1 MVSQSTECSLRGLR
15 DQLSPMQTGETNK
28 IILLGASVLI
38 GACTAQICQAAPPGG
53 VPKSLLPGI
62 SAAPGPSKDPAHFVA
77 ARLMATRLDLRAPSH
92 SAAPEESTTSFPSAL
107 IHRHAGGGEQ
117 PAQLPSLGAGN
128 PRIRPPLAELA
139 RHIQHEGL
147 PVARLWENNS
157 ALVHIGLNQRGKPGL
172 WLVQK
177 IH

>member
-1 MVSQSTECSLRGLR
+1 METWGSKQVVLLAASLL
-15 DQLSPMQTGETNK
+15 MEIGE
-28 IILLGASVLI
+28 LQV
-38 GACTAQICQAAPPGG
+38 CFAAPPSAT
-53 VPKSLLPGI
+53 PKGSISRPHVTGNLTQNVTHFLP
-62 SAAPGPSKDPAHFVA
+62 A
-77 ARLMATRLDLRAPSH
+77 RLDLRAPSH
-92 SAAPEESTTSFPSAL
+92 AAAIEEKPAAFPSAL
-107 IHRHAGGGEQ
+107 IHHQSGSAQET
-117 PAQLPSLGAGN
+117 AQLPSLGAGN
-128 PRIRPPLAELA
+128 PRLRPPLAELA

>member
-1 MVSQSTECSLRGLR
+1 
-15 DQLSPMQTGETNK
+15 MQTRGSKQVVLLAASLLMEIGE
-28 IILLGASVLI
+28 LQVSF
-38 GACTAQICQAAPPGG
+38 AAPPGATPQG
-53 VPKSLLPGI
+53 SISRPHVTGNPTQNVTHFLP
-62 SAAPGPSKDPAHFVA
+62 A
-77 ARLMATRLDLRAPSH
+77 RLDLRAPTH
-92 SAAPEESTTSFPSAL
+92 AGPIAEKPVAFPSAL
-107 IHRHAGGGEQ
+107 IRHQSGGVQET
-117 PAQLPSLGAGN
+117 AQLPSLGAGN
-128 PRIRPPLAELA
+128 PRLRPPLAELA